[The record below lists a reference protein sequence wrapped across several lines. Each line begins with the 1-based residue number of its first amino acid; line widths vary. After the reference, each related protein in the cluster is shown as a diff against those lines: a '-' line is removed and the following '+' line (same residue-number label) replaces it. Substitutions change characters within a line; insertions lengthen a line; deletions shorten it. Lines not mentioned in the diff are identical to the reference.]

1 MPAPQGTLTTRL
13 RVILVGVIL
22 LTVIVVAAVL
32 PAAFQIRAANNEL
45 QHRWF
50 PASDAARVL
59 LASLVDQETG
69 ERGYIITSDEAF
81 LRPYIA
87 AQARTAQELAVLRA
101 RTPGDLHHLIDRLE
115 ARYRA
120 WRSRSPGVRDRS
132 TASSSAVR

>member
-1 MPAPQGTLTTRL
+1 MPAQQGTLTTRL
-13 RVILVGVIL
+13 QVILVGVIL

-69 ERGYIITSDEAF
+69 ERGWSCT
-81 LRPYIA
+81 
-87 AQARTAQELAVLRA
+87 
-101 RTPGDLHHLIDRLE
+101 
-115 ARYRA
+115 
-120 WRSRSPGVRDRS
+120 SRSGTGAGGPGRC
-132 TASSSAVR
+132 TAPNAAVDSR